1 MTTSF
6 SSLQN
11 ANLLGLLGDCY
22 YYLEDAMKAKDCYE
36 KVVEY
41 VTPPAH
47 IIAVL
52 LRLADLYMKSAEVS
66 VCWSSSNS
74 SSSLL
79 LLSLLLLLLLF

>member
-22 YYLEDAMKAKDCYE
+22 YYLDDAVKAKDCYE

-52 LRLADLYMKSAEVS
+52 LRLADLYMKSAEVGVS
-66 VCWSSSNS
+66 WPLCMYWSSSES
-74 SSSLL
+74 
-79 LLSLLLLLLLF
+79 LSLLLLLF